1 MKNHMKNP
9 KVILVGAGPGA
20 EDLITVRGLE
30 AIKNA
35 DIVLYDAL
43 VNKSMLEHV
52 KPGVECIYVGKR
64 FNLHKYKQDEINQ
77 MLVDLALE
85 YGTVV
90 RLKGGDSYVFGRG
103 AEEVE
108 YVENAGIET
117 EVIPGISSSLAV
129 PSNQGIPLTK
139 RFVNESFWVITGTTS
154 DGTISKDISL
164 GAQSSATL
172 VVLMGLRNFSLII
185 EEIRK
190 FRHAYTPFAII
201 QNGTLPNESIVID
214 TLKNYKSV
222 IDKIDYKSPGII
234 VVGDVVA
241 EHPSFLEEEIQR
253 VLELSI

>member
-1 MKNHMKNP
+1 MKNP

-20 EDLITVRGLE
+20 EDLITVKGLN

-43 VNKSMLEHV
+43 VNESILQNV

-64 FNLHKYKQDEINQ
+64 FNLHKYTQDEINQ
-77 MLVDLALE
+77 MLVDLAFE
-85 YGTVV
+85 HGTVV

-108 YVENAGIET
+108 YVENAGVET

-154 DGTISKDISL
+154 DGTISKDIKL

-185 EEIRK
+185 EEIK
-190 FRHAYTPFAII
+190 QFRHTYTPFAII
-201 QNGTLPNESIVID
+201 QNGTLPNETIIIE

-222 IDKIDYKSPGII
+222 IDKIDYKSPGVI
-234 VVGDVVA
+234 VIGDVVA

-253 VLELSI
+253 VLEFSI